1 MPIFDPLHCVPTI
14 TIVWVIICY
23 NGYMLLL
30 KHVACSPDEAWTFF
44 GYSSSKNIKCQV
56 QNCLHGKTRFLITML
71 DFNFALFYHEIWFK
85 CIIHFICIF
94 HVNILALGVILYTI
108 SILFTSKIICQWY
121 KSFDDEIMQSIFFY
135 VRYDYCWV
143 VI

>member
-71 DFNFALFYHEIWFK
+71 DLNFALFYHEIWFK

-94 HVNILALGVILYTI
+94 HVNILALGVIQYLNYVQVK
-108 SILFTSKIICQWY
+108 LFVNGINLLMIKLCKVS
-121 KSFDDEIMQSIFFY
+121 SVM
-135 VRYDYCWV
+135 
-143 VI
+143 

>member
-30 KHVACSPDEAWTFF
+30 KHVACSPDEAWTLF

-71 DFNFALFYHEIWFK
+71 DLNFALFYHEIWFK

-94 HVNILALGVILYTI
+94 YVNILALGVIQYLNYVQVK
-108 SILFTSKIICQWY
+108 LFVNGTNLLMIKLCKVS
-121 KSFDDEIMQSIFFY
+121 SVM
-135 VRYDYCWV
+135 
-143 VI
+143 

>member
-94 HVNILALGVILYTI
+94 HVNNLALGVIQYLYYVQVKLFVNGINLLMIKLCKVSSVMSDTI
-108 SILFTSKIICQWY
+108 I
-121 KSFDDEIMQSIFFY
+121 
-135 VRYDYCWV
+135 VG
-143 VI
+143 

>member
-85 CIIHFICIF
+85 CIIHFLCIF
-94 HVNILALGVILYTI
+94 HVNIFALGVIQYLNYVQVK
-108 SILFTSKIICQWY
+108 LFVNGINLLMIKLCKVS
-121 KSFDDEIMQSIFFY
+121 SVM
-135 VRYDYCWV
+135 
-143 VI
+143 